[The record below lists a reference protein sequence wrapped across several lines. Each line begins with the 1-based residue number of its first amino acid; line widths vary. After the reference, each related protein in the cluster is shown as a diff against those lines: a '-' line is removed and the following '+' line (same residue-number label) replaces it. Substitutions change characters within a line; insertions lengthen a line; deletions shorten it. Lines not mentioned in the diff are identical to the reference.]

1 MITKIFSLD
10 KVNIDQNILNIAANI
25 INEGNLVAFPTE
37 TVYGLGA
44 DGLNEAACQKIFA
57 AKGRPSDNP
66 LILHIS
72 NQDML
77 YNLVDSIND
86 DAKKL
91 IKTCWPGPLTLIMK
105 KKSVVPDAVTAGLDT
120 VAIRMPSDK
129 IALNFITKAN
139 TPIAAPSANTSGK
152 PSPTR
157 AKDVFQDL
165 NGKIPMILDG
175 GSCKIGI
182 ESTVVDCSEK
192 NPVILRPGYYTYE
205 YLKEIIP
212 SITLD
217 DALVNDGKIPKSPG
231 QKYKHYSPNAK
242 MKVYIGDN
250 ASKKILDQAMKYKN
264 QNYKVGILTFDDSI
278 ADFDDFKTISFGNRD
293 NLSYMSHV
301 LFTALREMDSVG
313 VDIILAEGV
322 NDIDLGK
329 SIMNRMKKS
338 ASNNIFYL

>member
-10 KVNIDQNILNIAANI
+10 KDNIDQNILNIAANI

-278 ADFDDFKTISFGNRD
+278 AYFDDFKTISFGNRD

>member
-10 KVNIDQNILNIAANI
+10 KDNIDQNILNIASNI
-25 INEGNLVAFPTE
+25 VNEGNLVAFPTE

-242 MKVYIGDN
+242 MEVYIGDN
-250 ASKKILDQAMKYKN
+250 ASKKIFDQAMKYKN
-264 QNYKVGILTFDDSI
+264 QKYKVGILTFDDAI

>member
-10 KVNIDQNILNIAANI
+10 KDNIDQNILNIAANI

-242 MKVYIGDN
+242 MEVYIGDN

>member
-10 KVNIDQNILNIAANI
+10 KDNIDKAVLEEAAHI
-25 INEGNLVAFPTE
+25 IREGELVAFPTE

-44 DGLNEAACQKIFA
+44 NGLNDKACQKIFK

-72 NQDML
+72 NHDML
-77 YNLVDSIND
+77 YNLVESINE
-86 DAKKL
+86 DAQKL
-91 IKTCWPGPLTLIMK
+91 MQACWPGPLTLIMK
-105 KKSVVPDAVTAGLDT
+105 KSKLIPDTVTAGLDT
-120 VAIRMPSDK
+120 VAIRMPSDE
-129 IALNFITKAN
+129 IALNFIKSAN

-157 AKDVFQDL
+157 AKDVYHDL

-182 ESTVVDCSEK
+182 ESTVVDCSEE

-205 YLKEIIP
+205 YLKEILP
-212 SITLD
+212 SIRLD
-217 DALVNDGKIPKSPG
+217 DALISDGKIPKSPG
-231 QKYKHYSPNAK
+231 QKYKHYSPDAK
-242 MKVYIGDN
+242 MEVYIGKN
-250 ASKKILDQAMKYKN
+250 APQKILNQALEYKN
-264 QNYKVGILTFDDSI
+264 QDLKVGILTFDDTCK
-278 ADFDDFKTISFGNRD
+278 DFNSFKTISFGSRN

-301 LFTALREMDSVG
+301 LFTALREMDNVG

-322 NDIDLGK
+322 EDKGLGK

>member
-10 KVNIDQNILNIAANI
+10 KDNIDQNILNIASNI
-25 INEGNLVAFPTE
+25 VNEGNLVAFPTE

-44 DGLNEAACQKIFA
+44 DGLNEAACQKIFE

-242 MKVYIGDN
+242 MEVYIGDN

>member
-10 KVNIDQNILNIAANI
+10 KDNIDQNILNIAANI

>member
-10 KVNIDQNILNIAANI
+10 KDNIDQNILNIAANI

-44 DGLNEAACQKIFA
+44 DGLNGAACQKIFA

-242 MKVYIGDN
+242 MEVYIGDN

>member
-10 KVNIDQNILNIAANI
+10 KDDIDEEIIIQAANI
-25 INEGNLVAFPTE
+25 INEGELVAFPTE

-44 DGLNEAACQKIFA
+44 DGLNSNACEKIFK

-72 NQDML
+72 NKNLL
-77 YNLVDSIND
+77 YNLVDDINE

-91 IKTCWPGPLTLIMK
+91 IESCWPGPLTLIMK
-105 KKSVVPDAVTAGLDT
+105 KSDIVPDIVTAGLDT

-129 IALNFITKAN
+129 IASKFIEKSK
-139 TPIAAPSANTSGK
+139 TPIAAPSANSSGK

-157 AKDVFQDL
+157 AKDVYQDL
-165 NGKIPMILDG
+165 NGKIPIILDG
-175 GSCKIGI
+175 GSCKFGI
-182 ESTVVDCSEK
+182 ESTVVDCSEE

-205 YLKEIIP
+205 DLKKIIP
-212 SITLD
+212 TISLD
-217 DALVNDGKIPKSPG
+217 DSLVSDDKIPKSPG
-231 QKYKHYSPNAK
+231 QKYKHYSPNAL
-242 MKVYIGDN
+242 MKVYIGEN
-250 ASKKILDQAMKYKN
+250 AADVILDEADKLKN
-264 QNYKVGILTFDDSI
+264 QGLKVGILTFNDSI
-278 ADFDDFKTISFGNRD
+278 TKFGDYKSMSFGNRD

-301 LFTALREMDSVG
+301 LYTALREMDNNG

-322 NDIDLGK
+322 SDDNLGK

-338 ASNNIFYL
+338 ASNNIIYI

>member
-10 KVNIDQNILNIAANI
+10 KDIIDQNILNIAANI

-242 MKVYIGDN
+242 MEVYIGDN

>member
-10 KVNIDQNILNIAANI
+10 KDNIDQNILNIAANI
-25 INEGNLVAFPTE
+25 ISEGNLVAFPTE

-242 MKVYIGDN
+242 MEVYIGDN
-250 ASKKILDQAMKYKN
+250 ASKKIFDQAMKYKN
-264 QNYKVGILTFDDSI
+264 QKYKVGILTFDDAI

>member
-10 KVNIDQNILNIAANI
+10 KDNIDQNILNIAANI

-217 DALVNDGKIPKSPG
+217 DALVSDGKIPKSPG

-242 MKVYIGDN
+242 MEVYIGEN
-250 ASKKILDQAMKYKN
+250 APKKILDQAMKYKN

>member
-10 KVNIDQNILNIAANI
+10 KDNIDQNILNIAANI

-242 MKVYIGDN
+242 MEVYIGDN

-264 QNYKVGILTFDDSI
+264 QKYKVGILTFDDAI

>member
-10 KVNIDQNILNIAANI
+10 KDNIDQNILNIASNI
-25 INEGNLVAFPTE
+25 VNEGNLVAFPTE

-157 AKDVFQDL
+157 AKDVFHDL

-242 MKVYIGDN
+242 MEVYIGDN

-264 QNYKVGILTFDDSI
+264 QKYKVGILTFDDAI

>member
-1 MITKIFSLD
+1 MITKTFSID
-10 KVNIDQNILNIAANI
+10 KEDIDDKILKEASEI
-25 INEGNLVAFPTE
+25 INDGELVAFPTE

-44 DGLNEAACQKIFA
+44 DGLNSNACQKIFK

-72 NQDML
+72 NKTML
-77 YNLVDSIND
+77 YNLVDDINE

-91 IKTCWPGPLTLIMK
+91 MESCWPGPLTLIL
-105 KKSVVPDAVTAGLDT
+105 KKSNKIPDIVTAGLDT
-120 VAIRMPSDK
+120 VAIRMPGDK
-129 IALNFITKAN
+129 IASRFIEISN

-165 NGKIPMILDG
+165 NGKISMILDG

-182 ESTVVDCSEK
+182 ESTVVDCSED
-192 NPVILRPGYYTYE
+192 NPVILRPGFYTFE
-205 YLKEIIP
+205 DLQKIIP
-212 SITLD
+212 TITLD
-217 DALVNDGKIPKSPG
+217 DSLISDEKTPRSPG
-231 QKYKHYSPNAK
+231 QKYRHYSPNAK
-242 MKVYIGDN
+242 MKVYIGSN
-250 ASKKILDQAMKYKN
+250 SANKMLEEANKFKN
-264 QNYKVGILTFDDSI
+264 QGLKVGVLTFNDSI
-278 ADFDDFKTISFGNRD
+278 SLFDDFKSMSFGNRD

-301 LFTALREMDSVG
+301 LFTALREMDNNG

-322 NDIDLGK
+322 NENNLGK

-338 ASNNIFYL
+338 ASNNIFYI

>member
-10 KVNIDQNILNIAANI
+10 KDNIDQNILNIAANI

-120 VAIRMPSDK
+120 IAIRMPSDK

-217 DALVNDGKIPKSPG
+217 DALVSDGKIPKSPG

-242 MKVYIGDN
+242 MEVYIGDN
-250 ASKKILDQAMKYKN
+250 ASKKILDKAMKYKN

>member
-10 KVNIDQNILNIAANI
+10 KDNIDEEILNNAANI

-44 DGLNEAACQKIFA
+44 DGLNDSACRKIFK

-72 NQDML
+72 NHDML

-91 IKTCWPGPLTLIMK
+91 IKACWPGPLTLIMK
-105 KKSVVPDAVTAGLDT
+105 KSSVVPATVTAGLDT

-129 IALNFITKAN
+129 IALNFIKKAN
-139 TPIAAPSANTSGK
+139 TAIAAPSANTSGK

-157 AKDVFQDL
+157 AKDVFHDL
-165 NGKIPMILDG
+165 NGKVPMILDG

-182 ESTVVDCSEK
+182 ESTVVDCSEDH
-192 NPVILRPGYYTYE
+192 PVILRPGYYTYE

-212 SITLD
+212 SVTLD
-217 DALVNDGKIPKSPG
+217 DSLVSDEKIPKSPG
-231 QKYKHYSPNAK
+231 QKYTHYSPDAK
-242 MKVYIGDN
+242 MEVYIGDE
-250 ASKKILDQAMKYKN
+250 AARKILDKAIEYKK
-264 QNYKVGILTFDDSI
+264 QDLKVGVLTFEDAI
-278 ADFDDFKTISFGNRD
+278 ADFDDFKTISFGSRE

-301 LFTALREMDSVG
+301 LFTALREMDNVG

-322 NDIDLGK
+322 SDIDLGK